1 MWKKQSK
8 INRKPDN
15 VKGKKIE
22 DLFIS
27 RAPEV
32 KATRDGFKNEG
43 GLRTEKF
50 FKINDQFKIKKKS
63 SSSIYFDKKLPLITI
78 ITVVYNGEKF
88 LEKTILSVINQTYSN
103 IEYIIIDGG
112 STDHTLDIIRKY
124 EHAIDYW
131 ISEIDEGIYHAMNK
145 GIDLATGKWLNF
157 MNADDHFVH
166 ADVIRSINLDDK
178 FEFIYGNIIIKDE
191 DYEIRRGSEVNSK
204 IPIYKSLC
212 YHQAVFAKKNLYI
225 KFDSFRTDL
234 KIASDYDFF
243 VKVFNNKISV
253 KYVDCCVA
261 VMRVGGVSSK
271 FITASL
277 NEKLKIIK
285 ENYDLIY
292 YIKAVFHSYIYER
305 PRNYIRLILYRF
317 NLIKYWRKIRDY

>member
-1 MWKKQSK
+1 MRKKQSK
-8 INRKPDN
+8 INRKPDK

-27 RAPEV
+27 SMKEA
-32 KATRDGFKNEG
+32 KAMRDDFRNEG
-43 GLRTEKF
+43 GLRMKKF
-50 FKINDQFKIKKKS
+50 FKINDQFISKKKS
-63 SSSIYFDKKLPLITI
+63 PPPIYFDKKLPLITI

-112 STDHTLDIIRKY
+112 STDRTLDIIRKY

-145 GIDLATGKWLNF
+145 GIVLATGKWLNF
-157 MNADDHFVH
+157 MNADDYFVH
-166 ADVIRSINLDDK
+166 ADVIRSIKLDDK

-191 DYEIRRGSEVNSK
+191 DYEIKSGSEVNLK

-212 YHQAVFAKKNLYI
+212 FHQAVFAKKKLYI

-253 KYVDCCVA
+253 KYVDYCVA

-271 FITASL
+271 FITASI
-277 NEKLKIIK
+277 NEKLKIVK

-292 YIKAVFHSYIYER
+292 YIKAVFYSYIYEW